1 MGGLSGV
8 TDTENTA
15 LFLLCRKYRSDIS
28 GITRKSTT
36 KNLIGE
42 ADFFNKEF
50 ISLMLNYD
58 ITKHR

>member
-1 MGGLSGV
+1 M
-8 TDTENTA
+8 E
-15 LFLLCRKYRSDIS
+15 RKYRSDIY

-50 ISLMLNYD
+50 MPIVLNYE